1 MALFNASVDSDTI
14 RLIGRWQSD
23 AMLRYLHLQAQPVM
37 NGFSRRMLTGGD
49 YAFTPGQHVPD
60 ALAPLY

>member
-1 MALFNASVDSDTI
+1 MALFNSDVDSDTI

-37 NGFSRRMLTGGD
+37 QGFSRRMLRGGD
-49 YAFTPGQHVPD
+49 YALHPNQAVPV
-60 ALAPLY
+60 PMY